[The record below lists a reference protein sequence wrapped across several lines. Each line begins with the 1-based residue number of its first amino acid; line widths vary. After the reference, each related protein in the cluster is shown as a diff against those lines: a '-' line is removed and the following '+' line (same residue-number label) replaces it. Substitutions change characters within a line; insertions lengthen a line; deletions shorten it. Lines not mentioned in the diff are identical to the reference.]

1 MKSETKGRNHHP
13 TKEKLIEV
21 TVEMLGS
28 QFDEVSTEMILEASG
43 VSSGSVYH
51 HFEDIDD
58 LIETAYVRRFSRFV
72 DLSIGMIRGELAKAS
87 SREEM
92 IDTMKAVTRATQPR
106 DLAPIRFERARIVAM
121 AERNERFRAKLEVEQ
136 DRLTDALAEI
146 FAGLQA
152 NGWLRPEFDP
162 RVGAVMIQAYTLGK
176 VVDDVSSRP
185 MDEVAWHALIDDLLV
200 LIFARP

>member
-1 MKSETKGRNHHP
+1 MKSESNGGKHHP

-21 TVEMLGS
+21 TVELLGS
-28 QFDEVSTEMILEASG
+28 HFDEVSTEMILEASG

-51 HFEDIDD
+51 HFQDLDD

-72 DLSIGMIRGELAKAS
+72 DLSIGMIRGELAKATN
-87 SREEM
+87 REEM
-92 IDTMKAVTRATQPR
+92 IVTMKAVTRATQPR
-106 DLAPIRFERARIVAM
+106 GLAPIRFERSRIIAM

-136 DRLTDALAEI
+136 DRMTDALSEL

-152 NGWLRPEFDP
+152 RGWIRPEFNA
-162 RVGAVMIQAYTLGK
+162 RVAAVMIQAYTLGK
-176 VVDDVSSRP
+176 VVDDLSSRP
-185 MDEVAWHALIDDLLV
+185 MDEVAWNSLIDDLLV